1 MQLSSRIAE
10 RVAAFLG
17 LLISDFRLMSA
28 LKNDVMLKVI
38 NVEHAFLLSIGV
50 KLYFSALKR

>member
-1 MQLSSRIAE
+1 MMMIYRQIGRGRGMQLSSRIAE

-28 LKNDVMLKVI
+28 LKK
-38 NVEHAFLLSIGV
+38 
-50 KLYFSALKR
+50 